1 MTTLDDLGAQHGF
14 PRRRGETDSQYE
26 WRLKMHI
33 EDAWGPGTYNP
44 QAVLAI
50 NGREQPEGLATIT
63 FGDFDANGAPELTIH
78 RSDGSEETM
87 SGKPT
92 GEAGVFHY
100 ESAKAPKPKRFPL
113 PSWLTRAFAP
123 CSWCQQGCNDAK
135 SGRLCKDCQPKVLAH
150 LESRE
155 SLVEQW
161 STAAYKA
168 AEDLNEAHTQGIS
181 ARRDLRDAT
190 ALLDQASKLL
200 GGRSEQRAL
209 AKRIRHWLDSS
220 GAEE

>member
-44 QAVLAI
+44 HAQPSSENI
-50 NGREQPEGLATIT
+50 TIEQPTGTAAFSEPNL
-63 FGDFDANGAPELTIH
+63 DAASNLTIVH
-78 RSDGSEETM
+78 K
-87 SGKPT
+87 GKEFAYVRKDEP
-92 GEAGVFHY
+92 AAH
-100 ESAKAPKPKRFPL
+100 KAKRFPL

-181 ARRDLRDAT
+181 ARRDLRDAS

-200 GGRSEQRAL
+200 GGRSEQKAL